1 MTENKNPITQ
11 LKQHKTAKNEPKEPV
26 KAKNNINHQLKG
38 KALKIA
44 IRAF

>member
-11 LKQHKTAKNEPKEPV
+11 LKQYKTAKNEPKEPV
-26 KAKNNINHQLKG
+26 KTISIHQLKG
-38 KALKIA
+38 KVLKIA